1 MEIDLDELL
10 NEDDFLDEI
19 EYPTKNQKII
29 KEYPKG
35 TYIFENNEQFKGI
48 IKNNKL
54 TIGIYK
60 WPNGQQYLGD
70 LSNNNF
76 TKRGTIIFP
85 NNNKLIGYFLMN
97 ENKIKGAIYETK
109 TRKYIGSF
117 VNNLL
122 DGKFIIKSK
131 DNHPLYLFKGIFSKG
146 KRQGNFVLEKDIHG
160 KILQVI
166 GTYNKG
172 QKNGIF
178 RVYVRGNG
186 GEKKL
191 IYKKNFIN
199 DYPEPNIKDYE
210 KIENKEISEYI
221 IPFKICCL
229 QVIIDLQNKI
239 YLLIGSH
246 EYIIKCDINNI
257 NTPLPILIFKNKD
270 INDIL
275 INKEGNILV
284 CSNENDFKLIAI
296 NTDSNSDEI
305 KVLQEFKGL
314 NNSKSIFII
323 KELSNG
329 LIASG
334 DCENLIL
341 WDKVIKNNFYE
352 YKMINH
358 INLTHTYCILEIKQN
373 EKNEHVIISILQPD
387 SRSVLFLDIDKN
399 NQIKLIQKIENI
411 NTIHGRKK
419 IMKQNKDILLI
430 GCKDSIISINLT
442 KYEILFKIY
451 FDKIT
456 YINILNRFVLIGI
469 IKNRNSY
476 NYEGYLTQIIFVSKD
491 NDLKNTKSFHVS
503 KTLGKKHNGSIID
516 GYVFELNGK
525 ETIITVGNDNKI
537 LIYN

>member
-1 MEIDLDELL
+1 MI
-10 NEDDFLDEI
+10 
-19 EYPTKNQKII
+19 
-29 KEYPKG
+29 
-35 TYIFENNEQFKGI
+35 
-48 IKNNKL
+48 
-54 TIGIYK
+54 
-60 WPNGQQYLGD
+60 
-70 LSNNNF
+70 
-76 TKRGTIIFP
+76 
-85 NNNKLIGYFLMN
+85 
-97 ENKIKGAIYETK
+97 NKIKGAIYETK

-131 DNHPLYLFKGIFSKG
+131 DNYPLYLFKGIFSKG

-178 RVYVRGNG
+178 RVYIKKNDE
-186 GEKKL
+186 EKKL
-191 IYKKNFIN
+191 IYKKKFIN
-199 DYPEPNIKDYE
+199 DYPEPNIKDEE

-221 IPFKICCL
+221 SPFKICCL
-229 QVIIDLQNKI
+229 QVIINLQKKI

-246 EYIIKCDINNI
+246 EYIIKCDINDI

-284 CSNENDFKLIAI
+284 CSNENDFKLIAT

-314 NNSKSIFII
+314 KNSKSIFII

-341 WDKVIKNNFYE
+341 WDKVINNNFYE
-352 YKMINH
+352 YKMVNH
-358 INLTHTYCILEIKQN
+358 INLTHTYCILEIEQN
-373 EKNEHVIISILQPD
+373 EKNEHVIISIVQPD

-399 NQIKLIQKIENI
+399 NQIKLIKKIENV
-411 NTIHGRKK
+411 NTIENRKN
-419 IMKQNKDILLI
+419 IMKQDDKILFI
-430 GCKDSIISINLT
+430 GGQDSIMLINLI
-442 KYEILFKIY
+442 KYEIISKIF

-456 YINILNRFVLIGI
+456 YINFLNQFLLCGI
-469 IKNRNSY
+469 IKNK
-476 NYEGYLTQIIFVSKD
+476 TQ
-491 NDLKNTKSFHVS
+491 
-503 KTLGKKHNGSIID
+503 
-516 GYVFELNGK
+516 Y
-525 ETIITVGNDNKI
+525 
-537 LIYN
+537 